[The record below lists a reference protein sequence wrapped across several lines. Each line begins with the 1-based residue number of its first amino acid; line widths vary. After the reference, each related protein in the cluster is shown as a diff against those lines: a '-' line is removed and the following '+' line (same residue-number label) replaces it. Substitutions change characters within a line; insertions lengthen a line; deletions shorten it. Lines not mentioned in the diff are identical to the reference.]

1 MNPVQSG
8 QKASH
13 TRLPHPHSLGV
24 GSTHNPS
31 LIGIGS
37 RRVELSEQKT
47 FLKLKSVF
55 YKAQSH
61 RRAQTVGPGAS
72 LTEEDTENDVDSS
85 ESVERNDRMQSYRR
99 LSADHGTF
107 HRDARSPLSVSSD
120 VSTTML
126 SQEQVTLP
134 NGGERSHGSPSN
146 ANSNSELNSGYTRC
160 EGKWT
165 KIKLLLGTQGTPSPM
180 GNSPF
185 PSRRHSTPHPTPP
198 PPVLPETK
206 ASRRLSTRQS
216 IAGVLQDVKDM
227 VRGTDSRQDHSNLL
241 EPPSPA
247 GTASPDK
254 GEGRRG
260 RSPDPK
266 RRSRMS
272 MIGVALGLGD
282 EKGGEGD
289 GWHTFRSGTYNYPVS
304 FQLPPT
310 LPPSVRCDF
319 GTVHYRLRATV
330 HRPGPFSHRLT
341 TTIPVEVIC
350 MPVDEVDDGDPIVV
364 ERQWDFQGH
373 PQLRYLLSIGGRH
386 FAQGSEIP
394 WNIHLMPLNKTKL
407 YRISI
412 LLEGEQ
418 N

>member
-1 MNPVQSG
+1 
-8 QKASH
+8 
-13 TRLPHPHSLGV
+13 
-24 GSTHNPS
+24 
-31 LIGIGS
+31 
-37 RRVELSEQKT
+37 
-47 FLKLKSVF
+47 
-55 YKAQSH
+55 
-61 RRAQTVGPGAS
+61 
-72 LTEEDTENDVDSS
+72 
-85 ESVERNDRMQSYRR
+85 MQAYRR
-99 LSADHGTF
+99 LSADHATF
-107 HRDARSPLSVSSD
+107 HRDARSPLSGSSD
-120 VSTTML
+120 VSTAML
-126 SQEQVTLP
+126 PQEQVTFL

-146 ANSNSELNSGYTRC
+146 ANSNSEVNSGYSCC
-160 EGKWT
+160 EGNRT
-165 KIKLLLGTQGTPSPM
+165 KIKLLLGTQGTLSPM

-198 PPVLPETK
+198 ALPETK
-206 ASRRLSTRQS
+206 ASRRLSARLS

-241 EPPSPA
+241 EPPSPP

-254 GEGRRG
+254 GEGSRG
-260 RSPDPK
+260 RSTDRK
-266 RRSRMS
+266 RRSRM
-272 MIGVALGLGD
+272 MRIGVALGLGD
-282 EKGGEGD
+282 EKDGEGD

-330 HRPGPFSHRLT
+330 HRPGPFSPRIT

-364 ERQWDFQGH
+364 ERQWDFQDD

-394 WNIHLMPLNKTKL
+394 WNIQLMPLNKTKL
-407 YRISI
+407 YRICI
-412 LLEGEQ
+412 MLEGKQ